1 MINDAVSTLAKARAL
16 IDSVIKD
23 DSITGCFIS
32 YCAQDVRAA
41 MQTGFWDC
49 NVNPINK
56 NGKFIIIGT
65 KPIRE
70 SDNTGG
76 VLTFEIES
84 TTRQPKSSGFSDTR
98 WMEPRKMWPVRVN
111 FKTDDAGFPKI
122 EYRSFLTKEDEDMV
136 SAKNISQ
143 NGFIYLNKQAQ

>member
-1 MINDAVSTLAKARAL
+1 MINNDIASLTKAKSL

-23 DSITGCFIS
+23 ESITGCFIS
-32 YCAQDVRAA
+32 YCAHDIRAA

-49 NVNPINK
+49 NVSPKNK
-56 NGKFIIIGT
+56 NGKFIIIGN
-65 KPIRE
+65 KPVRE

-84 TTRQPKSSGFSDTR
+84 TKRLPRRSGFNDTR
-98 WMEPRKMWPVRVN
+98 WMEPQKKWPVRVN

-122 EYRSFLTKEDEDMV
+122 EYRSFLTTKDMDMRGI
-136 SAKNISQ
+136 KNISR
-143 NGFIYLNKQAQ
+143 NGFIYINGGG